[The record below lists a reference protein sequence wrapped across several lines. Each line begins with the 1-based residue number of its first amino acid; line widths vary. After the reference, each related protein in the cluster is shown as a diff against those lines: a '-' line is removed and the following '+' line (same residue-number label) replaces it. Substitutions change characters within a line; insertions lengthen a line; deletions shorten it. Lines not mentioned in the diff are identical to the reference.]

1 MRISIAIDG
10 PAGAGKSTIAK
21 RVAKKLGIMYI
32 NSGLMYRTV
41 TKKAI
46 EQNISPDNIEK
57 LCSIID
63 NMDMY
68 FENDNLFV
76 DGKDITD
83 SLNLPQI
90 NKNVASYASIPEVRQ
105 RLVELQRNLS
115 NKFDIIMDGRD
126 IGTVVLKNA
135 SFKFFLT
142 ATPEERAKR
151 RYKELLEKGVASS
164 YDEILKD
171 IVDRDYTDMHREV
184 NPLIKADDAIEIDT
198 TSYSIDEI
206 VNIIFDNIKK
216 DLNSAL

>member
-21 RVAKKLGIMYI
+21 KVAKKLGIMYI

-46 EQNISPDNIEK
+46 EQNVSPDNIEK

-76 DGKDITD
+76 DGEDITD

-90 NKNVASYASIPEVRQ
+90 NKNVAFYASISEVRQ
-105 RLVELQRNLS
+105 RLVELQRNLA

-151 RYKELLEKGVASS
+151 RHKELLEKGVASS

-171 IVDRDYTDMHREV
+171 IVDRDYKDMHREI